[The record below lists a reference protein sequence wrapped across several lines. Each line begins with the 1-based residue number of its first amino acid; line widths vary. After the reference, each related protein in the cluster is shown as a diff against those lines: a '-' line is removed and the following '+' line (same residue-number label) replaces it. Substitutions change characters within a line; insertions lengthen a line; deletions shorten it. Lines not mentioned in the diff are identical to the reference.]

1 MLCRNRSDFFPQ
13 LLLMKDLDSVVRPAE
28 IIAKVPL
35 GNVVTT

>member
-1 MLCRNRSDFFPQ
+1 MLCRNLSDFFSQ

-28 IIAKVPL
+28 IIVKVPP